1 MSWSRPFDDPIPLPK
16 GKPLRTLKDAA
27 DYVLRLPKKVAA
39 AEHWQIAMEQLIDA
53 AEGRNFIM
61 HARIAHGLPD
71 PKTEPRRKAA
81 LRRVTALARIANSP
95 VTG

>member
-1 MSWSRPFDDPIPLPK
+1 VPWSSTFHDPIPMAK

-61 HARIAHGLPD
+61 HARIGMLRALNHGLPD
-71 PKTEPRRKAA
+71 PKTEPRRKRTKAH
-81 LRRVTALARIANSP
+81 RIIR
-95 VTG
+95 